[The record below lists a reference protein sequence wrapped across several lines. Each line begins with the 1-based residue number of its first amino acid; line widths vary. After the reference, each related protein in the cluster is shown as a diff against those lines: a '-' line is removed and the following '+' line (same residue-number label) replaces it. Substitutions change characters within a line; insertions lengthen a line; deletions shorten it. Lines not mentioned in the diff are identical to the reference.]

1 MIVYFNDRFTPET
14 ERAELPVSNHLFMSK
29 DEVRISPDDR
39 GFTFGD
45 GIYEVLK
52 SYSGR
57 LFETS
62 QHLARLERSLAAIRL
77 PSFNPQSLV
86 PVMQIL
92 LDRNN
97 LTASDAKIYIQI
109 TRGEAPRDHAFPGD
123 GTPVTIFITATPVKS
138 KTDLMQTGVK
148 AILVEDNRWM
158 LCDIKQIGL
167 LSGVLAN
174 QEAKEAEAYEALF
187 VRDGFITEGTHT
199 NFCAIIDG
207 KLHTHP
213 ANNLI
218 LPGVTRAVVIDICQ
232 ALNIPVIEEPIAA
245 ADLLQRIASG
255 SSPVEALVLGTI
267 TEIMPIIQIGDQVIG
282 NGQPGK
288 ITNQIQQQFS
298 KLIHAKLS

>member
-1 MIVYFNDRFTPET
+1 MIVYFNDRFMPET
-14 ERAELPVSNHLFMSK
+14 ETAELPVSNQWFMPK
-29 DEVRISPDDR
+29 DDVRISPDDR

-52 SYSGR
+52 AYSGR
-57 LFETS
+57 LFKTS

-77 PSFNPQSLV
+77 LSFNPQSLV
-86 PVMQIL
+86 PVLQVL
-92 LDRNN
+92 LERNN
-97 LTASDAKIYIQI
+97 LTAKDAKIYIQI
-109 TRGEAPRDHAFPGD
+109 TRGEAPRDHAFPGA
-123 GTPVTIFITATPVKS
+123 GTPVTIFIAATPVKS
-138 KTDLMQTGVK
+138 KTDLIQTGAK
-148 AILVEDNRWM
+148 AILIEDSRWM
-158 LCDIKQIGL
+158 RCDIKQIGL

-213 ANNLI
+213 ANNYI
-218 LPGVTRAVVIDICQ
+218 LSGITRAVAIDICQ

-245 ADLLQRIASG
+245 DNLLQRIASG
-255 SSPVEALVLGTI
+255 SSPVEALILGTI
-267 TEIMPIIQIGDQVIG
+267 TEIMPIVQIGDQVIG
-282 NGQPGK
+282 DGQPGK

-298 KLIHAKLS
+298 KLIHEKLS

>member
-1 MIVYFNDRFTPET
+1 
-14 ERAELPVSNHLFMSK
+14 K
-29 DEVRISPDDR
+29 DDVRISPDDR

-52 SYSGR
+52 AYSGR
-57 LFETS
+57 LFKTS

-77 PSFNPQSLV
+77 LSFNPQSLV
-86 PVMQIL
+86 PVLQVL
-92 LDRNN
+92 LERNN
-97 LTASDAKIYIQI
+97 LTAKDAKIYIQI
-109 TRGEAPRDHAFPGD
+109 TRGEAPRDHAFPGA
-123 GTPVTIFITATPVKS
+123 GTPVTIFIAATPVKS
-138 KTDLMQTGVK
+138 KTDLIQTGAK
-148 AILVEDNRWM
+148 AILIEDSRWM
-158 LCDIKQIGL
+158 RCDIKQIGL

-213 ANNLI
+213 ANNYI
-218 LPGVTRAVVIDICQ
+218 LSGITRAVAIDICQ

-245 ADLLQRIASG
+245 DNLLQRIASG
-255 SSPVEALVLGTI
+255 SSPVEALILGTI
-267 TEIMPIIQIGDQVIG
+267 TEIMPIVQIGDQVIG
-282 NGQPGK
+282 DGQPGK

-298 KLIHAKLS
+298 KLIHKKLS

>member
-1 MIVYFNDRFTPET
+1 MIVYFNDRFMPET
-14 ERAELPVSNHLFMSK
+14 ETAELPVSNQWFMPK
-29 DEVRISPDDR
+29 DDVRISPDDR

-52 SYSGR
+52 AYSGR
-57 LFETS
+57 LFKTS

-77 PSFNPQSLV
+77 PGFNPQSLV
-86 PVMQIL
+86 PVMQVL
-92 LDRNN
+92 LERNN
-97 LTASDAKIYIQI
+97 LTAKDAKIYIQI
-109 TRGEAPRDHAFPGD
+109 TRGDAPRDHAFPGD

-138 KTDLMQTGVK
+138 KADLIQTGVK

-158 LCDIKQIGL
+158 LCNIKQIGL

-218 LPGVTRAVVIDICQ
+218 LPGVTRAIVIDICQ

-245 ADLLQRIASG
+245 DDLLQQIDNG

-282 NGQPGK
+282 DGQPGK

-298 KLIHAKLS
+298 KLIHKKLS

>member
-1 MIVYFNDRFTPET
+1 MIVYFNDRFMPET
-14 ERAELPVSNHLFMSK
+14 ETAELPVSNQWFMPK
-29 DEVRISPDDR
+29 DDVRISPDDR

-52 SYSGR
+52 AYSGR
-57 LFETS
+57 LFKTS

-77 PSFNPQSLV
+77 LSFNPQSLV
-86 PVMQIL
+86 PVLQVL
-92 LDRNN
+92 LERNN
-97 LTASDAKIYIQI
+97 LTAKDAKIYIQI
-109 TRGEAPRDHAFPGD
+109 TRGEAPRDHAFPGA
-123 GTPVTIFITATPVKS
+123 GTPVTIFIAATPVKS
-138 KTDLMQTGVK
+138 KTDLIQTGAK
-148 AILVEDNRWM
+148 AILIEDSRWM
-158 LCDIKQIGL
+158 RCDIKQIGL

-213 ANNLI
+213 ANNYI
-218 LPGVTRAVVIDICQ
+218 LSGITRAVAIDICQ

-245 ADLLQRIASG
+245 DNLLQRIASG
-255 SSPVEALVLGTI
+255 SSPVEALILGTI
-267 TEIMPIIQIGDQVIG
+267 TEIMPIVQIGDQVIG
-282 NGQPGK
+282 DGQPGK

-298 KLIHAKLS
+298 KLIHKKLS